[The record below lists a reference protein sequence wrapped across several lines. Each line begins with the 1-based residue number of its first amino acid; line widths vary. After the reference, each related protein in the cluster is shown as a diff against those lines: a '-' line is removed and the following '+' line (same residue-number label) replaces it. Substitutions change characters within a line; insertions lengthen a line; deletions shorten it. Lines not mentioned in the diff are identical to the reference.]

1 MRTLLAALT
10 ALMLFAM
17 PVVGGDF
24 EDTKKAAEQGD
35 AQAQEKVADLENFA
49 SLSNRAICGQ
59 ALSGSNRLPAWEG
72 AYDVFSEYVSEAKR
86 RGLSP
91 QQCARMLGRTTQ
103 VASTAKPSGSDKGLA
118 SRSNWLICNS
128 TLELGG
134 SKTEWGTQYNLNEV
148 AEAQRRG
155 LTPQRCAQ
163 IVGRTIQVAK
173 EPNATSPKPPV
184 LVMLDE
190 DYLALKNA
198 NVRIGP
204 GTNHASVARVT
215 KGDAITALGKI
226 KNQN

>member
-35 AQAQEKVADLENFA
+35 AQAQEKVADLENFF

-86 RGLSP
+86 R
-91 QQCARMLGRTTQ
+91 
-103 VASTAKPSGSDKGLA
+103 D
-118 SRSNWLICNS
+118 
-128 TLELGG
+128 
-134 SKTEWGTQYNLNEV
+134 
-148 AEAQRRG
+148 

-173 EPNATSPKPPV
+173 EPNATPPKPPV
-184 LVMLDE
+184 FVMLDE